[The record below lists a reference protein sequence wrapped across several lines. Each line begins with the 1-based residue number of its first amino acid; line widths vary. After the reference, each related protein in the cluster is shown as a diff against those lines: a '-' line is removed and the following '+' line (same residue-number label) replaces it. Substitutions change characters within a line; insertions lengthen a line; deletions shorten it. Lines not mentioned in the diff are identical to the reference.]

1 MNTRVRTLGHLLRFL
16 TTGGRWWLLPLVAI
30 LLLAALIVVVVQVV
44 EYAAPFVYT
53 IF

>member
-1 MNTRVRTLGHLLRFL
+1 MVGVLFLGSVLM
-16 TTGGRWWLLPLVAI
+16 G
-30 LLLAALIVVVVQVV
+30 VVQVL